1 MVYTVP
7 YMKRR
12 MEGAIMKKRD
22 LRNDWALFS
31 YITGYIKPYLGILF
45 LATVALAGNL
55 VLLLLR
61 PYLTKQVI
69 DLGFAT
75 NDIAVIE
82 YYALMYGFTIIGSV
96 LFIFVENYFL
106 KSFGQKII
114 YNIRSIIFQK
124 ILNKPHDEFYKLP
137 IGNWVTRITN
147 DVESLR
153 TLYTDVILNLASSGL
168 MIIGILGFMYAINV
182 PLAIIMTILLPIMG
196 GIIWV
201 FQKFSRKAFR
211 QVRRSVAAS
220 NASIKELLNYIVIV
234 KSYGGERAIEERY
247 NTVNKGFL
255 EAGLFEVTTFSIFRP
270 LVDGLFFVA
279 LIVIFTTTNLID
291 SVADAG
297 TVFAFIQYMDRFFQP
312 LKEIADKYNSLQSA
326 LAGAE
331 RLVPLLEEEE
341 RQMANEVPDEFKYIE
356 TIEFEHVWF
365 SYENNDVYA
374 LEDFT
379 FTIKAGEFIGI
390 VGPSGSGKSTLLSLL
405 MGIYKPTRG
414 AIYINGINIAQYD
427 SSVLR
432 HLMGYVFQ
440 QAYLFKG
447 SIRDNLTLFDTSIS
461 NEDMVNAAKQVNL
474 HSMIEHLPEGYDT
487 PVGYLGSLLSD
498 GQKQLLAFGRTL
510 IKKTPI
516 LLLDEATANIDS
528 HTEKQI
534 QASIENIRGSKT
546 IVSIAHRLSTVKD
559 ANKIVYM
566 EYGKIIEIGSFDE
579 LINLKGPFYNLWNNQ
594 HSGS

>member
-1 MVYTVP
+1 
-7 YMKRR
+7 
-12 MEGAIMKKRD
+12 MKKRN
-22 LRNDWALFS
+22 LKNDWALFS
-31 YITGYIKPYLGILF
+31 YISAYIKPYLGILL
-45 LATVALAGNL
+45 LATIALAGNL

-75 NDIAVIE
+75 NDINVIE
-82 YYALMYGFTIIGSV
+82 YYAVIYGLTIIGSV
-96 LFIFVENYFL
+96 LCIFVENYFL

-114 YNIRSIIFQK
+114 YNIRAIVFQK
-124 ILNKPHDEFYKLP
+124 ILHKSHDEFYKLP

-153 TLYTDVILNLASSGL
+153 TLYTDVLLNLASSGL

-196 GIIWV
+196 VIIWV

-234 KSYGGERAIEERY
+234 KSYGGEKDIEERY

-279 LIVIFTTTNLID
+279 LIVIFTTTNVID

-331 RLVPLLEEEE
+331 RLVPLLEEKD
-341 RQMANEVPDEFKYIE
+341 RQIVNEVPREFKHIE
-356 TIEFEHVWF
+356 SIDFKHVWF
-365 SYENNDVYA
+365 SYDNNDVYA
-374 LEDFT
+374 LKDFT
-379 FTIKAGEFIGI
+379 LSIKAGEFIGI

-405 MGIYKPTRG
+405 MGLYKPTKG
-414 AIYINGINIAQYD
+414 AIYINGIDIANYD

-447 SIRDNLTLFDTSIS
+447 SIKDNLTLFDTSIS
-461 NEDMVNAAKQVNL
+461 YDDMVAAAKQVNL
-474 HSMIEHLPEGYDT
+474 DSMIEQLPEGYHT

-510 IKKTPI
+510 IRNTPI

-559 ANKIVYM
+559 ANKIVYV
-566 EYGKIIEIGSFDE
+566 EYGKIIEKGSFEE
-579 LINLKGPFYNLWNNQ
+579 LINSKGAFYNLWSNQ
-594 HSGS
+594 QSGS